1 MIYSYNS
8 SEQTLASNAEVVYA
22 VDVVETGVTATHTPG
37 TSVFSLNKP
46 GYYYITVTAT
56 ASATASA
63 TDPISISLYNGP
75 TQIAG
80 ANASALSQDATDA
93 VNLTINAII
102 PVRPSCCAID
112 NTVTLIVVNTG
123 IEAVFDNTT
132 ITITKLA

>member
-1 MIYSYNS
+1 MIYSYNLN
-8 SEQTLASNAEVVYA
+8 EQTLASNAEVVYA
-22 VDVVETGVTATHTPG
+22 VDAVATGVTATHTPG
-37 TSVFSLNKP
+37 TSTFSLNRP
-46 GYYYITVTAT
+46 GYYYVTVTAT
-56 ASATASA
+56 ASATAAA

-80 ANASALSQDATDA
+80 AVASALSQDATDD
-93 VNLTINAII
+93 VNLTINTII

-123 IEAVFDNTT
+123 IEAVISNAT